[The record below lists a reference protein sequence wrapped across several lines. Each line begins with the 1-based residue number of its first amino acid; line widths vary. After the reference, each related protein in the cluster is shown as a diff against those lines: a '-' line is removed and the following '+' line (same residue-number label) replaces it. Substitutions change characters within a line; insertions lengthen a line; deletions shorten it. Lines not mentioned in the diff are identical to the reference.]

1 MSEKAHKK
9 RSAGIVA
16 VAFGLLA
23 ALATA
28 GCGKGRGQV
37 SGTVSYLGR
46 PLPDGTVLLLASDGQ
61 AYDAPIGPDG
71 RFTITGVPPGEA
83 KVAVTSFAPAGE
95 QRQEL
100 AGDLAPVTNARLS
113 ATTHTASRIPLRH
126 GDLEQSGHRVRVA
139 GDTRFDLDLR

>member
-1 MSEKAHKK
+1 MSEKVHKK
-9 RSAGIVA
+9 RALGIAA

-46 PLPDGTVLLLASDGQ
+46 PLPEGTVLLLASDGQ

-71 RFTITGVPPGEA
+71 HFTVTGVPPGEA

-95 QRQEL
+95 ARQEL
-100 AGDLAPVTNARLS
+100 AGGLAPVTNTRLS
-113 ATTHTASRIPLRH
+113 ATTHPAARIPLRH
-126 GDLEQSGHRVRVA
+126 GDLEQSDLRVRVV
-139 GDTRFDLDLR
+139 GDTRLDLDLR